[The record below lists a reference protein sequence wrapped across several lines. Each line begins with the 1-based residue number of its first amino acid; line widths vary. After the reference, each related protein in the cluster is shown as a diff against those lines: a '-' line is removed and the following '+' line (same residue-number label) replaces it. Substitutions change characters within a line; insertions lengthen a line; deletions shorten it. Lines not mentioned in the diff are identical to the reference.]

1 MKSFII
7 PLLMA
12 ALFLPV
18 GCSKGSKCQRTAE
31 QHCSKYSDSELIDQY
46 GGDPEKAR
54 DECTRGYAA
63 NCKAEE
69 KFGGNIPADAIID
82 PSAE

>member
-1 MKSFII
+1 MKQCILPFLCLV
-7 PLLMA
+7 LLMP
-12 ALFLPV
+12 L

-82 PSAE
+82 PAAE